1 MDEEK
6 ERIPSWPIGSI
17 HPEYG
22 ECQMIGITG
31 GEAYRWF
38 VKDNLVTMIPLS
50 FIDEEYARTE
60 RTMKYM
66 QMIKY
71 RHGNAADEHVQ
82 NLHRLV
88 EERERQCEK
97 S

>member
-1 MDEEK
+1 MNDDDK
-6 ERIPSWPIGSI
+6 
-17 HPEYG
+17 
-22 ECQMIGITG
+22 
-31 GEAYRWF
+31 
-38 VKDNLVTMIPLS
+38 
-50 FIDEEYARTE
+50 ARTE

-66 QMIKY
+66 QMLKD

-88 EERERQCEK
+88 EERERNCEK